1 MQTITLVQKNE
12 VKGDGDG
19 MEKNKEAARSKWGS
33 ICIGIGDA
41 LGDYF
46 IAGKIQIQIQ
56 HRRSTATKVCIGS
69 KCSIKIELKLCREN
83 TWFHDLLAKIK
94 AHQSLLQRNST
105 CK

>member
-41 LGDYF
+41 LGDY
-46 IAGKIQIQIQ
+46 IHSWKNTNSNTTQKIHSNKSL
-56 HRRSTATKVCIGS
+56 HRFKMQYNRTKIM
-69 KCSIKIELKLCREN
+69 
-83 TWFHDLLAKIK
+83 
-94 AHQSLLQRNST
+94 
-105 CK
+105 